1 MINTLTAYESVIGA
15 MHRNVKTLKAYPR
28 ILTRL
33 EHKYL
38 HKVFDRALFNTL
50 CNLDL
55 ITELKYLDISNAVG
69 NAFETN
75 LFARIAAHSCFE
87 ILDNLNQAVGKEVR
101 ELVKSQLGPHAL
113 RDLNAQVKELNQIKK
128 RHIAELKGIR
138 NNLFGHRMKA
148 GREHAEQMLQI
159 DPRAIYDLGHR
170 VFRLELDILSSFVEL
185 LKQL

>member
-1 MINTLTAYESVIGA
+1 MIKTINAYDSVIQA
-15 MHRNVKTLKAYPR
+15 MHRNVKALKAYPR
-28 ILTRL
+28 ILAKA

-38 HKVFDRALFNTL
+38 HKVFDKALFNTL

-55 ITELKYLDISNAVG
+55 ITELKHLDMSRAVG

-101 ELVKSQLGPHAL
+101 ELVKSRLGPHAL
-113 RDLNAQVKELNQIKK
+113 RDLNTHVKELNQIKK

-138 NNLFGHRMKA
+138 NNLFGHGMKA
-148 GREHAEQMLQI
+148 GREQAEQMLRI
-159 DPRAIYDLGHR
+159 DPAAIYDLGYR
-170 VFRLELDILSSFVEL
+170 VFRPSWIY
-185 LKQL
+185 